1 LALCGLLVFQSR
13 PLSLFLAVLEF
24 PMWSR
29 LASNSKSSSSL
40 GPPSVNAE
48 MKASYLGEPRLQ
60 SLCFLLAGCSRS
72 LSSAYLP
79 YCFCSVSGLQ
89 RYVGVCTGLTLL
101 PILYFVC
108 CHRCFG
114 SQRSWKYML
123 AGRPSSSSLVAALS
137 DIITLVVQLSHAAWV
152 PMSPFLS
159 QQHPVV

>member
-1 LALCGLLVFQSR
+1 MVTEEYFLC
-13 PLSLFLAVLEF
+13 E
-24 PMWSR
+24 
-29 LASNSKSSSSL
+29 SSL
-40 GPPSVNAE
+40 INHCDLCCLFFCYIQQ
-48 MKASYLGEPRLQ
+48 KLGEPRLQ